1 MVENCAACPASTR
14 MTRSPSCSRAVPDS
28 TVNHS
33 WPGCTPSSW
42 VGRRAGMRI
51 LATARPC
58 GSSSRVSIQLTTPC
72 PRSCRGLMTTSS
84 SSTGSTSW
92 SRLEPS
98 ARAIGT
104 SWSIEMRRWPVS
116 IRLSVEALMWQRPA
130 SASSDQPRAT
140 RSPRMRARMT
150 ASSGSSCVIGKIL
163 CYCRNLRLRWRHGRR
178 EPSPR
183 QARHATTAGT
193 TSTGTG
199 IRARPRTTTPTCS
212 TWTPRCCATT
222 GRPRWTG
229 SRAWPRAPRAP
240 GCSTSARA
248 PAPARSAWRGGSP
261 RRRSSR
267 STSRPSRSPRSPPRR
282 PRPDWPR
289 ASTRLRP
296 TLTPAG
302 RISACWT

>member
-1 MVENCAACPASTR
+1 

-163 CYCRNLRLRWRHGRR
+163 CYCCKLRLRWRHGRHGL
-178 EPSPR
+178 SPR
-183 QARHATTAGT
+183 PSRAPAFGRGRGRLHRPARPGRRGAERLLVGRAGL
-193 TSTGTG
+193 GPEHG
-199 IRARPRTTTPTCS
+199 RGHPAHPAARPR
-212 TWTPRCCATT
+212 R
-222 GRPRWTG
+222 GHRHRRDRPG
-229 SRAWPRAPRAP
+229 AAIP
-240 GCSTSARA
+240 
-248 PAPARSAWRGGSP
+248 RGGGRRARRLP
-261 RRRSSR
+261 RLAREDRRE
-267 STSRPSRSPRSPPRR
+267 
-282 PRPDWPR
+282 
-289 ASTRLRP
+289 
-296 TLTPAG
+296 G
-302 RISACWT
+302 G